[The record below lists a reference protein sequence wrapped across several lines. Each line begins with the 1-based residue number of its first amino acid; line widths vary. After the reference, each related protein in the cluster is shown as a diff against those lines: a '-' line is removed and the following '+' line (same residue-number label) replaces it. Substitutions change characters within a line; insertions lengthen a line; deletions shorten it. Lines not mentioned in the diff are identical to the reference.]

1 MHRNVNVERL
11 CPDTQGLSV
20 HAIWS
25 NFLAVWERN
34 SGFVYGTGVFC
45 QWATTPAQNCDFIY
59 WKIFGRCYWKY
70 FLPLNVHSSHG
81 VYVTPGVSASLHTA
95 VGFHRATYE
104 PLVPVPGKHGVAM
117 TTEGKEL

>member
-1 MHRNVNVERL
+1 MVQEYFAS
-11 CPDTQGLSV
+11 GLPPRPRTVILSIGKYLEGV
-20 HAIWS
+20 
-25 NFLAVWERN
+25 
-34 SGFVYGTGVFC
+34 TG
-45 QWATTPAQNCDFIY
+45 NI
-59 WKIFGRCYWKY
+59 
-70 FLPLNVHSSHG
+70 FLPLNLHSSHG